1 METLFANSSK
11 DSNHF
16 YLVFDKKKKKRV
28 NESKDKREKKIK
40 NEKKSIDLLMQVE
53 KNLFH

>member
-16 YLVFDKKKKKRV
+16 YLVFDKKKKRV